1 MAYIYKII
9 NQTNGKIYIG
19 KTLKTIQER
28 WKKHCNDFKKERC
41 DKRPLYDAM
50 KKYGIENFTVEQVE
64 ECSPEIVN
72 EREIYWI
79 EQYGSF
85 KYGYNATI
93 GGEGKQYFDYD
104 LIYSLYKEGK
114 NQKEIATI
122 IGCSTDTVRCALEN
136 SGVSKEERIHRRQ
149 ESFGIPIAMLDK
161 NTGEILKVFPSA
173 GEAGRYLKKNVGD
186 AHIIAVCKG
195 KRKTAYGYS
204 WKYLKK

>member
-1 MAYIYKII
+1 M
-9 NQTNGKIYIG
+9 
-19 KTLKTIQER
+19 KTIQER
-28 WKKHCNDFKKERC
+28 WKEHCNDYKKDRC

-50 KKYGIENFTVEQVE
+50 KKYGVKNFIIEQVE

-93 GGEGKQYFDYD
+93 GGDGKQYFDYD

-136 SGVSKEERIHRRQ
+136 SGVSKEERYCQGRKLNRNGKSVAKIDPITNEIIKIYPSISEAERQ
-149 ESFGIPIAMLDK
+149 NGNSK
-161 NTGEILKVFPSA
+161 
-173 GEAGRYLKKNVGD
+173 
-186 AHIIAVCKG
+186 HIGHVCRGQRKSCKG
-195 KRKTAYGYS
+195 YF
-204 WKYLKK
+204 WKFI